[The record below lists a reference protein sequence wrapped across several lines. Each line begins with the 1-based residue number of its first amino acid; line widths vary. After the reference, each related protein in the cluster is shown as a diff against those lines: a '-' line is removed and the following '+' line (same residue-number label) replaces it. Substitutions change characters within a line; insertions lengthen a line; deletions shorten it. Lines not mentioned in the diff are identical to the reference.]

1 MIVKEVIERT
11 QVLMY
16 RLEKLA
22 EEIGALD
29 DLFESDLI
37 DNRGPWTELGAY
49 QFLSRARGRLSEYIW
64 ELENDLD
71 GASPPDLEDI

>member
-1 MIVKEVIERT
+1 MS
-11 QVLMY
+11 

-37 DNRGPWTELGAY
+37 DNRGPWTDLGAY

-64 ELENDLD
+64 EIENELD
-71 GASPPDLEDI
+71 GASPPDSEVI